1 VEKQFATARGKV
13 VQLERELAGANAQV
27 LEAKRGQL
35 TAVRAAKA
43 SEAAH
48 KGACSPNSGIE
59 ANVYTS
65 SERNMY
71 PHLCHGDGC
80 RREH

>member
-1 VEKQFATARGKV
+1 